1 MKHSLLLTI
10 LAPAI
15 AIAAAAAAAAA
26 ATQAPATV
34 PITLSN
40 FRIAPATIH
49 LAAGQPVR
57 LVFTNASGSSHDFTA
72 PAFFAHAAALAGP
85 VEGGEVDLPFHA
97 AVSVI
102 LTPARG
108 LYKVRCTHFGHKL
121 MGMSATIIVD

>member
-1 MKHSLLLTI
+1 MKRSLLLTM

-15 AIAAAAAAAAA
+15 AIAAS
-26 ATQAPATV
+26 ATAQAPATV

-57 LVFTNASGSSHDFTA
+57 LVFTHASGSSHDFTA
-72 PAFFAHAAALAGP
+72 PAFFAHSAALAGP
-85 VEGGEVDLPFHA
+85 VERGDVDLPAHA
-97 AVSVI
+97 AVSVT

-108 LYKVRCTHFGHKL
+108 LYKAKCTHFGHKI